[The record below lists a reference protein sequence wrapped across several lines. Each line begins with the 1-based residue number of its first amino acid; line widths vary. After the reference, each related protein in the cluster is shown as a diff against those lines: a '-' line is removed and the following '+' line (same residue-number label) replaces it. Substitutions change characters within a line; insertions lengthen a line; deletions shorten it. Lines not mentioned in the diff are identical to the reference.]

1 MDNVIDMMSRRRKE
15 PKDEMAQMLDN
26 IQQWLDEY
34 FAN

>member
-15 PKDEMAQMLDN
+15 PKDEMAQMWDD
-26 IQQWLDEY
+26 IQQWLDEH

>member
-15 PKDEMAQMLDN
+15 PKDEMAQMWN
-26 IQQWLDEY
+26 EIQQWLDEQ